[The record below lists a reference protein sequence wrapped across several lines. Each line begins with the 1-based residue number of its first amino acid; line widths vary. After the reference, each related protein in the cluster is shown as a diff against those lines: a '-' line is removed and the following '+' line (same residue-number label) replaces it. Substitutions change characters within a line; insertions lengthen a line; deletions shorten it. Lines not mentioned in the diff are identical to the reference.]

1 MIVLRMRVMRA
12 CRTRSAIGLVATWLL
27 ILGVVTTAIA
37 GDSSSSDSMS
47 GSKPPEFT
55 NPERVTII
63 GYSEDAMEPFIT
75 RDGTRLFF
83 NNSNSAVD
91 TNLFQAH
98 RIDDLTFQFD
108 GEIGGVNSP
117 ALDAV
122 ASMDRNG
129 NFFFVST
136 RSYAVTASTIYQG
149 VFSNGDVAGVALAP
163 GVSLQTPGIV
173 DFDAE
178 ISADGGTLYFSEGR
192 FMPSSP
198 IPQTARIM
206 IANRTE
212 SGFVRPRNSNRIM
225 RLINTKALNYA
236 ADTSDSQLEI
246 FFTRLNRIGPAI
258 YTASRSATSKPFGKP
273 RKIKA
278 IIGFAEAPSLSPDGK
293 SLYYHKNENGIFVI
307 YRVTRP

>member
-1 MIVLRMRVMRA
+1 MR
-12 CRTRSAIGLVATWLL
+12 SLNISNAIGFVAAWLL
-27 ILGVVTTAIA
+27 ILGVVNGAIA
-37 GDSSSSDSMS
+37 GDSSSIDPMR
-47 GSKPPEFT
+47 GIQLPEFT
-55 NPERVTII
+55 TPERVTIL
-63 GYSEDAMEPFIT
+63 GYSDHAMEPFIT

-83 NNSNSAVD
+83 NNSNSAVN

-122 ASMDRNG
+122 ASMDRNN
-129 NFFFVST
+129 NFFFIST
-136 RSYAVTASTIYQG
+136 RSYAMTASTIYQG
-149 VFSNGDVAGVALAP
+149 VFADGDVAGVALAP
-163 GVSLQTPGIV
+163 GVSLQKPGVV

-178 ISADGGTLYFSEGR
+178 ISADGGTLYFSEGL
-192 FMPSSP
+192 FTSSSP
-198 IPQTARIM
+198 VPHTAKIM
-206 IANRTE
+206 IANRTD
-212 SGFVRPRNSNRIM
+212 SGFVRARNSNRIM
-225 RLINTKALNYA
+225 RLINTNTLNYA

-246 FFTRLNRIGPAI
+246 FFTRLNRQGPAI
-258 YTASRSATSKPFGKP
+258 YRASRSATSKPFGKP

-278 IIGFAEAPSLSPDGK
+278 ITGFAEAPSLSPDSK